1 MKSIPMEEPSAAPE
15 LDVQDNASVPAA
27 PEWITIGMAVEVMGE
42 EEGALRT
49 RRTFIRFAASRLD
62 PPSTLSG
69 AITTI
74 PTLLT
79 GYAGSFSTA
88 KVIGFNADGVQIEY
102 DEVESNTSR
111 PPILPVH

>member
-1 MKSIPMEEPSAAPE
+1 MDYDRHGSGGHGRRRRCVA
-15 LDVQDNASVPAA
+15 
-27 PEWITIGMAVEVMGE
+27 
-42 EEGALRT
+42 T
-49 RRTFIRFAASRLD
+49 RRTFIRFAASRLG